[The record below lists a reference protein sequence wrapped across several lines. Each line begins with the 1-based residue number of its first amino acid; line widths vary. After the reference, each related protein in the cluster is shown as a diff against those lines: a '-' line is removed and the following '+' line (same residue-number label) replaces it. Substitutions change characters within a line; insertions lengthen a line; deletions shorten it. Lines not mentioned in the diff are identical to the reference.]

1 MKRLS
6 TLLMLTACLALNGCG
21 LLGDSPETPEYKPSP
36 VENFMAN
43 AVPGDITTLS
53 DPAFGTDVRVSME
66 DSFFSAAGE
75 ECKRAT
81 VRNHLNEA
89 EIIVACRNA
98 QGQWRLAPRVWGQG
112 MSPAVVTASQ
122 TEEGKESARIC
133 TMKNPVFLLLLCLL
147 LLPQA
152 AYAADA
158 PAPYGA
164 NLFQGNFGQGAAAG
178 AMAPG
183 DRVVLRLWGGSLNVD
198 TVLEVSPAGQLDIPE
213 VGQLN
218 VTGLAQDKL
227 QDALRS
233 KLAASGHADSQI
245 YLAPM
250 DAQPITLFV
259 TGNVPKPGR
268 YSGSAADPLLSY
280 LDKAGGIDAGRGSYR
295 NIQVRRND
303 QVVTTVDLYPFIRE
317 GSMPPIRFQN
327 GDIIVVPDKGP
338 TVTVTGKVRTS
349 ARFELPEGNTSGA
362 SLLKLVDPDSSASH
376 IAIKGVRNG
385 KPYNTYLPLGELA
398 SLQLAD
404 GDTIELL
411 ADAAG
416 NTITVTVQ
424 GAVRGATRF
433 PVRRGARLDEVRNF
447 IAVEQG
453 RADLNGMYIKRK
465 SVAARQKKAIADSL
479 RRLEESALTA
489 SSASTEESQI
499 RAKEAEM
506 IAKFVER
513 AKAVEPEGVVVL
525 SDGQKIGDITLEDGD
540 VIVIPA
546 KSDVVLVSGE
556 VMMPQ
561 AMLWSK
567 KKDLDDYIKGAGGYN
582 SRADQDTVLVMHPNG
597 SVSHDGD
604 NIRPGD
610 QILVMPR
617 VASKNMQAVK
627 DISQVMMQVAVSAR
641 AILGLPTLY

>member
-1 MKRLS
+1 MKRS
-6 TLLMLTACLALNGCG
+6 LLL
-21 LLGDSPETPEYKPSP
+21 
-36 VENFMAN
+36 F
-43 AVPGDITTLS
+43 
-53 DPAFGTDVRVSME
+53 
-66 DSFFSAAGE
+66 
-75 ECKRAT
+75 
-81 VRNHLNEA
+81 
-89 EIIVACRNA
+89 
-98 QGQWRLAPRVWGQG
+98 
-112 MSPAVVTASQ
+112 
-122 TEEGKESARIC
+122 
-133 TMKNPVFLLLLCLL
+133 LLCLL
-147 LLPQA
+147 VLPLDGQA
-152 AYAADA
+152 ADT

-164 NLFQGNFGQGAAAG
+164 NLFQGNFGQGGNNATL
-178 AMAPG
+178 APG

-198 TVLEVSPAGQLDIPE
+198 TVLEVSSGGQLDIPE

-218 VTGLAQDKL
+218 VSGLPQDKL
-227 QDALRS
+227 QEALRS

-245 YLAPM
+245 YLAPL

-268 YSGSAADPLLSY
+268 YNGSAADPLLSY
-280 LDKAGGIDAGRGSYR
+280 LDKAGGIDARRGSYR
-295 NIQVRRND
+295 NIQVRRNN
-303 QVVTTVDLYPFIRE
+303 QVVATVDLYPFIRE
-317 GSMPPIRFQN
+317 GNMPPLRFQN
-327 GDIIVVPDKGP
+327 GDIIVVPDRGA
-338 TVTVTGKVRTS
+338 VVSVSGKVRTS
-349 ARFELPEGNTSGA
+349 ARFELREGRDTGED
-362 SLLKLVDPDSSASH
+362 LLRLMEPDGSASH
-376 IAIKGVRNG
+376 IAIKGIRNG
-385 KPYNTYLPLGELA
+385 QPYNTYLPLSELA
-398 SLQLAD
+398 GLRLAD
-404 GDTIELL
+404 GDSIELL
-411 ADAAG
+411 ADTTG

-453 RADLNGMYIKRK
+453 RADLSGMYIKRR
-465 SVAARQKKAIADSL
+465 SVAERQKKAIADSL

-540 VIVIPA
+540 IIVIPA

-561 AMLWSK
+561 AMLWNRK
-567 KKDLDDYIKGAGGYN
+567 HDLEDYIKGAGGYN
-582 SRADQDTVLVMHPNG
+582 SRADQDSVLVMHPNG

>member
-1 MKRLS
+1 MKKY
-6 TLLMLTACLALNGCG
+6 LL
-21 LLGDSPETPEYKPSP
+21 P
-36 VENFMAN
+36 
-43 AVPGDITTLS
+43 
-53 DPAFGTDVRVSME
+53 
-66 DSFFSAAGE
+66 
-75 ECKRAT
+75 
-81 VRNHLNEA
+81 
-89 EIIVACRNA
+89 
-98 QGQWRLAPRVWGQG
+98 
-112 MSPAVVTASQ
+112 
-122 TEEGKESARIC
+122 
-133 TMKNPVFLLLLCLL
+133 LLLCLL

-152 AYAADA
+152 AFAADT

-164 NLFQGNFGQGAAAG
+164 NLFQGNFGQASSATVI
-178 AMAPG
+178 APG

-198 TVLEVSPAGQLDIPE
+198 TVLEVSASGQLDIPD
-213 VGQLN
+213 VGQMT
-218 VTGLAQDKL
+218 VTGLPQDKL

-250 DAQPITLFV
+250 DAQPISLFV

-268 YSGSAADPLLSY
+268 YSGSGADPLLSY

-295 NIQVRRND
+295 NIQVRRNNA
-303 QVVTTVDLYPFIRE
+303 VVATVDLYPFIRE
-317 GSMPPIRFQN
+317 GSIPPIRFQN

-338 TVTVTGKVRTS
+338 AVSVTGKVRTS
-349 ARFELPEGNTSGA
+349 ARFELPADKVTGA
-362 SLLKLVDPDSSASH
+362 SLLQLVEPDGSASH

-385 KPYNTYLPLGELA
+385 KPYNTYLPLAELA
-398 SLQLAD
+398 NLQLAD
-404 GDTIELL
+404 GDNIELL
-411 ADAAG
+411 ADTTG
-416 NTITVTVQ
+416 NTITVSVQ

-433 PVRRGARLDEVRNF
+433 PVRHGARLDEVRNF

-453 RADLNGMYIKRK
+453 RADLSGMYIKRK

-540 VIVIPA
+540 VIVIPT

-561 AMLWSK
+561 AMLWNK
-567 KKDLDDYIKGAGGYN
+567 KNDLEDYIKGAGGYN
-582 SRADQDTVLVMHPNG
+582 SRADQDTVLIMHPNG
-597 SVSHDGD
+597 SVSSDGD
-604 NIRPGD
+604 HIRPGD

-617 VASKNMQAVK
+617 VTSKNMQAVK

>member
-1 MKRLS
+1 MK
-6 TLLMLTACLALNGCG
+6 
-21 LLGDSPETPEYKPSP
+21 K
-36 VENFMAN
+36 
-43 AVPGDITTLS
+43 
-53 DPAFGTDVRVSME
+53 
-66 DSFFSAAGE
+66 
-75 ECKRAT
+75 
-81 VRNHLNEA
+81 
-89 EIIVACRNA
+89 
-98 QGQWRLAPRVWGQG
+98 
-112 MSPAVVTASQ
+112 
-122 TEEGKESARIC
+122 
-133 TMKNPVFLLLLCLL
+133 PVFLLLLYLL
-147 LLPQA
+147 LLPQGVC
-152 AYAADA
+152 AADA

-164 NLFQGNFGQGAAAG
+164 NLFQGNFGQGGTTG

-198 TVLEVSPAGQLDIPE
+198 TILEVSPSGQLDIPE

-280 LDKAGGIDAGRGSYR
+280 LDKADGIDAGRGSYR
-295 NIQVRRND
+295 NIQVRRNN
-303 QVVTTVDLYPFIRE
+303 QVVATVDLYPFIRE

-349 ARFELPEGNTSGA
+349 ARFELPEGKTSGA

-416 NTITVTVQ
+416 STITVTVQ
-424 GAVRGATRF
+424 GAVRGASRF

-465 SVAARQKKAIADSL
+465 SVAERQKKAIADSL

-567 KKDLDDYIKGAGGYN
+567 NNDLDDYIKGAGGYN

-604 NIRPGD
+604 TIRPGD

>member
-1 MKRLS
+1 MKKS
-6 TLLMLTACLALNGCG
+6 
-21 LLGDSPETPEYKPSP
+21 
-36 VENFMAN
+36 
-43 AVPGDITTLS
+43 
-53 DPAFGTDVRVSME
+53 
-66 DSFFSAAGE
+66 
-75 ECKRAT
+75 
-81 VRNHLNEA
+81 
-89 EIIVACRNA
+89 
-98 QGQWRLAPRVWGQG
+98 
-112 MSPAVVTASQ
+112 
-122 TEEGKESARIC
+122 
-133 TMKNPVFLLLLCLL
+133 VFLLLLCLL
-147 LLPQA
+147 LLPQGS
-152 AYAADA
+152 YAADA

-164 NLFQGNFGQGAAAG
+164 NLFQGNFGQGGAAG
-178 AMAPG
+178 AIAPG

-198 TVLEVSPAGQLDIPE
+198 TILEVSPAGQLDIPE

-295 NIQVRRND
+295 NIQVRRNN

-349 ARFELPEGNTSGA
+349 ARFELPEGKTSGA

-404 GDTIELL
+404 GDSIELL
-411 ADAAG
+411 ADTAG

-424 GAVRGATRF
+424 VAVRGASRF

-465 SVAARQKKAIADSL
+465 SVAERQKKAIADSL

-567 KKDLDDYIKGAGGYN
+567 NNDLDDYIKGAGGYN